1 MCRRHGD
8 AERGA
13 RCVVEG
19 CGAVRLARGYCTTH
33 YHRWRTSGGPGEA
46 ARRRKGK
53 RPCRVSECQNDAVT
67 SDDLCPTHRRRKRL
81 YGAEDGTLSTHLPCA
96 VCGEPSMHGMRFVDR
111 CETHAWD
118 RVLDLHLA
126 GEYAG
131 VISGG
136 YVYLTVRKKRR
147 PVHQLVMERMLG
159 RRLLPGE
166 TPHHMNGRRDD
177 NRPENLE
184 LWVKPQVPGQR
195 VQDLVDFVVENYPEY
210 VRAAIDGRP
219 QLFLK

>member
-1 MCRRHGD
+1 
-8 AERGA
+8 
-13 RCVVEG
+13 VL
-19 CGAVRLARGYCTTH
+19 LARGYCGTH
-33 YHRWRTSGGPGEA
+33 YHRWRKTGEPGEA

-53 RPCRVSECQNDAVT
+53 RACRVANCANDAVT

-81 YGAEDGTLSTHLPCA
+81 YGDVNGTLSTHLPCA

-111 CETHAWD
+111 CVEHAWD

-131 VISGG
+131 VLNDG

-147 PVHQLVMERMLG
+147 GVHQLVMERVIG
-159 RRLLPGE
+159 RALLPGE
-166 TPHHMNGRRDD
+166 TPHHKNGRRDD
-177 NRPENLE
+177 NDPGNLE

-195 VQDLVDFVVENYPEY
+195 VQDLVDFVIERYPEY
-210 VRAAIDGRP
+210 VRAAIDGHP
-219 QLFLK
+219 QLFLH